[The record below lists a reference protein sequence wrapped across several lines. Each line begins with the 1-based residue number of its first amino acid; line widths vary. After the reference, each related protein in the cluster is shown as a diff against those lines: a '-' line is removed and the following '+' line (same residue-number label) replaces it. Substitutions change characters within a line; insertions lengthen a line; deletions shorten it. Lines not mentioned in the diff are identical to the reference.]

1 MQRDAQPSLL
11 GNHSSIPNFQR
22 WMLLLRVLV
31 DAVASTIGQ
40 GLGLLAWMLSREGL
54 PALAPPDHFLEV
66 YLVGEVICFLSLVL
80 FGLYTPQRSLLDLQE
95 NRQLLR
101 AWLAALAG
109 TRLLLFLM
117 QIPVENAAL
126 LSTWVA
132 ILPSLYFG
140 RHFFHWVGER
150 LHRAGFGETA
160 ALVYGAGDTGIR
172 LVRELRR
179 TPELGIHVVGFLDDD
194 LARKEAPVEG
204 LPVLGDF
211 FQLNPLLA
219 QGQIRQIF
227 IALPNVPRRTVLDI
241 LSVCR
246 QHGVTFQIV
255 PSVSDQI
262 LSLVELQDLD
272 GVPLLGR
279 QSMILPPG
287 PRLRKRIL
295 DLSLALPLL
304 ALAGPFLLG
313 LAPFIR
319 RSTGGT
325 AFTGVTVAGV
335 DDRPFR
341 LYRLRTMPVEIKPEL
356 RRLPGDPRL
365 TTAGRWARR
374 SLLEIAPELWNVV
387 RGEMSMVGPRPLT
400 LRESTTLPPEHR
412 FRKGLPPGLT
422 GLWKIDPRPQ
432 IGATD
437 ELELDLLYLRLRSFL
452 FDITVILRS
461 LDEILRKPPAT

>member
-1 MQRDAQPSLL
+1 MPPNPPSAPRRL
-11 GNHSSIPNFQR
+11 SAIPNFQN
-22 WMLLLRVLV
+22 WMLFLRIAV
-31 DAVASTIGQ
+31 DLAASTIGQ
-40 GLGLLAWMLSREGL
+40 LVGLVVWMIPGDGPPVLEL
-54 PALAPPDHFLEV
+54 PSDTLEV
-66 YLVGEVICFLSLVL
+66 YLAGEVICFLSLAL
-80 FGLYTPQRSLLDLQE
+80 FGLYTPQRSLLDLRE

-101 AWLAALAG
+101 GWLAAFAG
-109 TRLLLFLM
+109 TRLLLFFM
-117 QIPVENAAL
+117 RIPVSSAVL
-126 LSTWVA
+126 LCTWGA

-150 LHRAGFGETA
+150 LHRAGYGERA

-194 LARKEAPVEG
+194 LMRQGAPIEG

-211 FQLNPLLA
+211 FQLEPLLA
-219 QGQIRQIF
+219 NGQIRQIF
-227 IALPNVPRRTVLDI
+227 IALPNVPRRTILDI

-246 QHGVTFQIV
+246 KHGVTFQIV

-279 QSMILPPG
+279 QSMELPSG

-304 ALAGPFLLG
+304 VIAGPFLLV
-313 LAPFIR
+313 LSPFIR
-319 RSTGGT
+319 RSTGGN
-325 AFTGVTVAGV
+325 ALVGITVAGMG
-335 DDRPFR
+335 DRPFR
-341 LYRLRTMPVEIKPEL
+341 LYRVRTMPVEVKPEL
-356 RRLPGDPRL
+356 HRIPGDPRL
-365 TTAGRWARR
+365 TGAGRWARR
-374 SLLEIAPELWNVV
+374 TLLEIVPELWNVV
-387 RGEMSMVGPRPLT
+387 RGDLSMVGPRPLT
-400 LRESTTLPPEHR
+400 LRQSACLEPEHQ

-422 GLWKIDPRPQ
+422 GLWKIDPRPR
-432 IGATD
+432 ISALD

-452 FDITVILRS
+452 FDITVIMRS
-461 LDEILRKPPAT
+461 LDEILRRPPQI